1 MGLVAISASSSVMDG
16 SFDNPTVVA
25 GRCRLFGPEATS
37 RAALADGC
45 NKAAEKEGSL
55 TSFVLRAGLLSFVS

>member
-1 MGLVAISASSSVMDG
+1 MDG

-25 GRCRLFGPEATS
+25 GRCRRLGPEATS